1 MRSFLTLLLLVGM
14 LAGIDA
20 VAFGGRFR
28 EAIWQTAKH
37 QADQF
42 NQEIKDQLSMVGL

>member
-20 VAFGGRFR
+20 VAFGGRYR
-28 EAIWQTAKH
+28 EAVWQSAKY
-37 QADQF
+37 QSDQF
-42 NQEIKDQLSMVGL
+42 NQEIHDWLSTMGL